1 MSVITSIMEVGGHLF
16 ALVFVL
22 SVRALISMKF
32 LERLVQ
38 GRINDRMCI
47 WRNLD
52 QDLGIFLFFACL

>member
-1 MSVITSIMEVGGHLF
+1 MEVGGHLF